1 MQNAQ
6 KSLGMGEAA
15 MLTVPTIDCCSV
27 LGLTCEILGV
37 KGSS

>member
-15 MLTVPTIDCCSV
+15 MVTVPTIDWCSV
-27 LGLTCEILGV
+27 LGLAL
-37 KGSS
+37 